1 MARRLFGHPCLIQMT
16 SAKTQGKLEGALR
29 GIKHRASVF
38 STGHALLRDR
48 YRFRSRLIEIVSL
61 ISSACLVSLAFAD
74 AEMVAGLIPWSI
86 PPIQFMG
93 ILAVS
98 VFCLT
103 LLQLAFRWGP
113 RADAHGLALE
123 NYAAVTKAAR
133 LLLGDLDALE
143 QTDVDRLQEQYEF
156 VNSNS
161 IEIPDKQFLALK
173 QAHLVK
179 VEISK
184 MLDERPGMNLF
195 LTRLAIYW
203 RDIRGSKEP

>member
-1 MARRLFGHPCLIQMT
+1 MT
-16 SAKTQGKLEGALR
+16 SAKTQGKLEGTLR
-29 GIKHRASVF
+29 GIKHRASMF
-38 STGHALLRDR
+38 STAHALLRDR
-48 YRFRSRLIEIVSL
+48 YRFRGRLIEIVNL

-74 AEMVAGLIPWSI
+74 AEVVVGLIPWSI
-86 PPIQFMG
+86 QPIQFMG
-93 ILAVS
+93 ILGVS

-103 LLQLAFRWGP
+103 LLQLTFRWGP

-123 NYAAVTKAAR
+123 NYAAITKAAR
-133 LLLGDLDALE
+133 LLLRDPDSIE
-143 QTDVDRLQEQYEF
+143 QARVDRLQEQYEF

-161 IEIPDKQFLALK
+161 VEIPEKQFPALK

-184 MLDERPGMNLF
+184 MLDERPGLNLF

-203 RDIRGSKEP
+203 RDLRGSKEP

>member
-1 MARRLFGHPCLIQMT
+1 MT
-16 SAKTQGKLEGALR
+16 IDKTQGKLEDALR
-29 GIKHRASVF
+29 GIKRRASVF
-38 STGHALLRDR
+38 STAHALLRDR
-48 YRFRSRLIEIVSL
+48 YRFRGRLIEIVNL

-74 AEMVAGLIPWSI
+74 AEVVVELIPWSI

-123 NYAAVTKAAR
+123 NYAAITKAAR
-133 LLLGDLDALE
+133 LLLGDPNSIE
-143 QTDVDRLQEQYEF
+143 QASVDRLQEQYEF

-161 IEIPDKQFLALK
+161 VEIPEKQFLALK

-184 MLDERPGMNLF
+184 MLDERPGLNLF